1 MNAYPARL
9 PTTLLAGLLG
19 LVVCV
24 AQPLQAETDSLQAET
39 DSLQAETDS
48 LHAATDYHTFNDRQL
63 TEVLQKWGTLDSA
76 DRRGL
81 LVELRKRMQRAE
93 YSNRAPHSAMP
104 NASNQSRLRPG
115 RITIQIRVR
124 QTMRFGAGIGSEGV
138 LVVRSEN
145 MPNVSHIKDARHL
158 LAQMRARM
166 ARAEPLP
173 GPGFGDGFERRQDYI
188 KASLLGD
195 ETPK

>member
-24 AQPLQAETDSLQAET
+24 AQPLHAEN

-48 LHAATDYHTFNDRQL
+48 LHAATNYQTFNDRQL
-63 TEVLQKWGTLDSA
+63 TEVLQKWGTLASA

-93 YSNRAPHSAMP
+93 YSNRAPNSAMP

-145 MPNVSHIKDARHL
+145 MSNVSHIKDARHL

-188 KASLLGD
+188 HASLLGD

>member
-39 DSLQAETDS
+39 DSLQA
-48 LHAATDYHTFNDRQL
+48 ATNYQTFNDRQL

>member
-9 PTTLLAGLLG
+9 PTTLLAGLLA

-24 AQPLQAETDSLQAET
+24 AQPLQAET

>member
-24 AQPLQAETDSLQAET
+24 AQPLQAET

>member
-1 MNAYPARL
+1 MNTSPARL
-9 PTTLLAGLLG
+9 PITLLSGLLA

-24 AQPLQAETDSLQAET
+24 AQPLHAETNSLQAET
-39 DSLQAETDS
+39 DYQGMSDADLTAALQT
-48 LHAATDYHTFNDRQL
+48 
-63 TEVLQKWGTLDSA
+63 WGTLESA

-93 YSNRAPHSAMP
+93 QSNRAPKSAMLG
-104 NASNQSRLRPG
+104 AGSQARLRPA

-124 QTMRFGAGIGSEGV
+124 QSMRFGAGIGSNGM
-138 LVVRSEN
+138 LVVRSGN
-145 MPNVSHIKDARHL
+145 MSAADVQSAATAARHL
-158 LAQMRARM
+158 LTQMRARM

-173 GPGFGDGFERRQDYI
+173 GPGFGDGFERRQNYL

-195 ETPK
+195 DPPR